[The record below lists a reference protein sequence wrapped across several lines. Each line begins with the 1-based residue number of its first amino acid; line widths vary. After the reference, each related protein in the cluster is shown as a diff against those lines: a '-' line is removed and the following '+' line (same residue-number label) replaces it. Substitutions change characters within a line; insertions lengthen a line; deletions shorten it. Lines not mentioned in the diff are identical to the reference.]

1 MTPYIGSIEKLALK
15 NKNYRQVV
23 FTGEH
28 AQLVLMCLQPGE
40 EIGKEMHPKVDQFF
54 RIEEGDAKFVFG
66 AKEEHLVHAGDA
78 VVVPAG
84 TFHNVINA
92 SPAKPLKLYTLYTPP
107 QHPDGTIQ
115 KTKAEAEV
123 AAHH

>member
-1 MTPYIGSIEKLALK
+1 MTPYIGFIEKLALK
-15 NKNYRQVV
+15 NKDFRHVV

-54 RIEEGDAKFVFG
+54 RVEEGEAKFVFG
-66 AKEEHLVHAGDA
+66 AKEEHLVHAGGA

-92 SPAKPLKLYTLYTPP
+92 SPTKPLKLYTLYSPP
-107 QHPDGTIQ
+107 QHPAGTIQ